1 MRSTFSNL
9 QQTRTGSLK
18 FSKFRSQAWLES
30 LAAQARR
37 GFEALSNLQDSAVL
51 YMIVLLLY
59 VVTKF
64 RSWYLYRT

>member
-18 FSKFRSQAWLES
+18 FSKFRSQAGLES

-37 GFEALSNLQDSAVL
+37 GFEAPSNLQDSAVL
-51 YMIVLLLY
+51 YNHVLLHVGSY
-59 VVTKF
+59 M
-64 RSWYLYRT
+64 YYM

>member
-37 GFEALSNLQDSAVL
+37 GFEAPSNLQDSAVL
-51 YMIVLLLY
+51 YNHVLLHVLKVGSY
-59 VVTKF
+59 M
-64 RSWYLYRT
+64 YYM